1 MYFVNN
7 KIIKLK
13 LFLDL
18 MCRNKDIIIELL
30 RYDFR
35 KQALQIFLKQKWL
48 NTIFFS
54 YSVADKIVK
63 YIQN

>member
-7 KIIKLK
+7 KIIKLQ

-18 MCRNKDIIIELL
+18 MCRNKDFIIALL

-35 KQALQIFLKQKWL
+35 KQTLQIFLKQK
-48 NTIFFS
+48 
-54 YSVADKIVK
+54 
-63 YIQN
+63 